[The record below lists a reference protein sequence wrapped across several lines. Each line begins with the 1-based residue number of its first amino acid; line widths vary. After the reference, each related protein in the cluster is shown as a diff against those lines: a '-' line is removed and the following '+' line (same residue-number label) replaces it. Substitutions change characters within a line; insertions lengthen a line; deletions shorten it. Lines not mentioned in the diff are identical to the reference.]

1 MDRANVFRTMGATSF
16 VGNREENDFYATE
29 PKATELLL
37 EKEVFNKDILEP
49 CAGKGHIRDVLVSNG
64 YNVTATD
71 LIYRGVDDIK
81 QEDVFNIKE
90 FNGDIITNPPYK
102 IALPILKHCLD
113 IIPEGNKVAMFLKV
127 LFLEGKER
135 KKFFEENPPKV
146 IYVASG
152 RLNCAKNGD
161 FDKYTS
167 SAVAYAWFVFEKGYK
182 GEVLKDISSK
192 KARNLTMIKVLKLE
206 FEGIESVEVSGEYVK
221 QFKNIDNFYLDENGD
236 MIEARK
242 LVIVLDKNANKE
254 YNDGFSSEQTVFDRI
269 TSFND
274 IVDFEIQDEESEHIV
289 FTNYEDDRCGNN
301 KNQYTKIDE
310 NGDLHILIT
319 DNKDLVPNG
328 FTQPNLIPIG
338 EVIYN
343 EDC

>member
-37 EKEVFNKDILEP
+37 EKEVFNKDILEL
-49 CAGKGHIRDVLVSNG
+49 CAGMGYIRDVLVSNG

-90 FNGDIITNPPYK
+90 FNDDIITNPPYK

-113 IIPEGNKVAMFLKV
+113 IIPTGNKVAMFLKV

-161 FDKYTS
+161 FDKYPS
-167 SAVAYAWFVFEKGYK
+167 SAVAYDWFVFEKGYK
-182 GEVLKDISSK
+182 GDTI
-192 KARNLTMIKVLKLE
+192 
-206 FEGIESVEVSGEYVK
+206 VEWI
-221 QFKNIDNFYLDENGD
+221 N
-236 MIEARK
+236 
-242 LVIVLDKNANKE
+242 
-254 YNDGFSSEQTVFDRI
+254 
-269 TSFND
+269 
-274 IVDFEIQDEESEHIV
+274 
-289 FTNYEDDRCGNN
+289 
-301 KNQYTKIDE
+301 
-310 NGDLHILIT
+310 
-319 DNKDLVPNG
+319 
-328 FTQPNLIPIG
+328 
-338 EVIYN
+338 
-343 EDC
+343 